1 LGLSSRLSMQQPRG
15 VKANANAL
23 ASNSYSRSLG
33 SLYGLKGASSKV
45 SLGLGNTTKTSERG
59 SLASSVRA
67 VKPEVGDRIIASVP
81 YLLPLMDGVRYG
93 RYFFQEF
100 PQFYAL
106 LAPLQPLLKAYYT
119 LPFAGLI
126 VFFALYYGVVQNYNL
141 SRFVRYNAMQSIL
154 LDILLIIPSLLEN
167 FVLRGVPKTG
177 AYLQVTVSFYNF
189 VWLYVLICFLYGVG
203 SCLAGEQ
210 ARLPGVADAADRQ
223 VM

>member
-1 LGLSSRLSMQQPRG
+1 
-15 VKANANAL
+15 L
-23 ASNSYSRSLG
+23 ASNSKNAHLGSLG
-33 SLYGLKGASSKV
+33 SLYGVKGV
-45 SLGLGNTTKTSERG
+45 SLGLRNKKAYERG
-59 SLASSVRA
+59 SLVSNVRA
-67 VKPEVGDRIIASVP
+67 AKPEIGDRIIASVP

-93 RYFFQEF
+93 RFFFQEF

-106 LAPLQPLLKAYYT
+106 LAPLQPLLKTYYT
-119 LPFAGLI
+119 LPFAGL
-126 VFFALYYGVVQNYNL
+126 VAFFALYYGVVQNYNL

-167 FVLRGVPKTG
+167 FVLRGIPKTG

-203 SCLAGEQ
+203 SCLVGEQ

>member
-1 LGLSSRLSMQQPRG
+1 MGLSSRLSKRG
-15 VKANANAL
+15 VKANAL
-23 ASNSYSRSLG
+23 ASDSYSRSLG
-33 SLYGLKGASSKV
+33 SLYGVKGASKA
-45 SLGLGNTTKTSERG
+45 SLGLGNKTKTSERG
-59 SLASSVRA
+59 SLASRVRA